1 MSPISTLC
9 SGELPLPVQ
18 LLSFTGRADGS
29 KNVLSWSTATERESD
44 RFEVERSTDLSTWEL
59 VASAAAAG
67 TSDSTLHYMV
77 YDKAP
82 TQLAYYRL
90 RQVDLDGTN
99 TFSEVVAVQRENGD
113 EKLLLFPNPG
123 VDQLTVRSPGQEPIE
138 QVEIAAADGRV
149 LLRVVSL
156 VAQGSL
162 DLGVDQLRSGTYF
175 VRVASAS
182 GVRYA
187 GWS

>member
-1 MSPISTLC
+1 
-9 SGELPLPVQ
+9 
-18 LLSFTGRADGS
+18 
-29 KNVLSWSTATERESD
+29 LSWSTATERESE

-67 TSDSTLHYMV
+67 TSNSTLHYMA

-82 TQLAYYRL
+82 PQLAYYRL
-90 RQVDLDGTN
+90 RQVDLDGTS

-149 LLRVVSL
+149 LLRVVGL
-156 VAQGSL
+156 AAQGSQ
-162 DLGVDQLRSGTYF
+162 DVDVARLRTGTYF
-175 VRVASAS
+175 VRVATAS
-182 GVRYA
+182 GVRTA
-187 GWS
+187 TWVKVDR